1 MNVIGYGIS
10 LIDVK
15 RIAEITKQESCL
27 ERQCLTMT
35 ERELARLRIKRV
47 QFLAGRIAAKKA
59 VVRALGQDGKSISW
73 LEIEI
78 QRLPTGQPSV
88 VLYGNTLKVA
98 TELGIDKCLLSISH
112 TPAYATASAIA
123 LGKVKRAIAFSGVKA
138 SISDINKYYQ
148 RLNR

>member
-15 RIAEITKQESCL
+15 LVAEIAKQERCL

-47 QFLAGRIAAKKA
+47 QFFAGRIAAKKA
-59 VVRALGQDGKSISW
+59 VIQALGQDGESISW

-78 QRLPTGQPSV
+78 QRLPTGKPFV
-88 VLYGNTLKVA
+88 VLSGTTLKVA
-98 TELGIDKCLLSISH
+98 TQLGIDKWLLSISH

-123 LGKVKRAIAFSGVKA
+123 LGKVKRAIAFLGVKA
-138 SISDINKYYQ
+138 SINSAFL
-148 RLNR
+148 R

>member
-15 RIAEITKQESCL
+15 GIAEIAKQERCL

-59 VVRALGQDGKSISW
+59 VIQALGQDGKSISW

-78 QRLPTGQPSV
+78 QRLPTGQPFV
-88 VLYGNTLKVA
+88 VLYGTTLKVA
-98 TELGIDKCLLSISH
+98 TQIGIDKWLLSISH
-112 TPAYATASAIA
+112 TPAYATATAISLGCEA
-123 LGKVKRAIAFSGVKA
+123 LNLMILINIINN
-138 SISDINKYYQ
+138 IS
-148 RLNR
+148 